1 MCILSN
7 EKTKTKKN
15 RAAVKVNWST
25 KVSELRAIQSAETRD
40 VDFDGADHQH
50 DSRALELN

>member
-1 MCILSN
+1 MRSQ
-7 EKTKTKKN
+7 KKKKI

-25 KVSELRAIQSAETRD
+25 KVSELRAIQSAETND
-40 VDFDGADHQH
+40 VDFDGVDHQH